1 MKLTI
6 KTLQQKQFQIE
17 VEPEDTVLT
26 LKGKVE
32 QSQGYPVAQQKL
44 IFSGKILVDDKLV
57 SEYNATERDFMVV
70 MVSKPKAQATAS
82 NATAPT
88 PATPAPPAVPVQ
100 TPQAPTRNT
109 QRQAN
114 TEDKPD
120 DTPAPKPVSNS
131 QEDTMVDEQLAT
143 GPEYEA
149 AISHMLEMG
158 FEREKITRAMRASFN
173 NPDRAVEYLMNGI
186 PEQPQRENLPTHL
199 RQPQNLFT
207 AAAEHAAAMEDQD
220 EDDADLSFLT
230 GQPQFQQLRQLVH
243 QNPELLQPLLQQLGQ
258 ANPELLQLINENQ
271 DTFFQL
277 LSADNDDMDDDEDY
291 DPEDPEMQY
300 IHISQQEKEA
310 IDRLVALGFDRET
323 ATEAYFA
330 CDKNEELAA
339 NYLFDSGF

>member
-17 VEPEDTVLT
+17 VDLHDKVST
-26 LKGKVE
+26 LKEKIE
-32 QSQGYPVAQQKL
+32 QSQGFPVAQQKL
-44 IFSGKILVDDKLV
+44 IFSGKILVDENLV

-70 MVSKPKAQATAS
+70 MVSKPKAQPVTS
-82 NATAPT
+82 TEVPN
-88 PATPAPPAVPVQ
+88 TPAPPAAPIQ
-100 TPQAPTRNT
+100 TPQAPTRNV
-109 QRQAN
+109 QRQVEENA
-114 TEDKPD
+114 D
-120 DTPAPKPVSNS
+120 DTPAPKPSNTQNES
-131 QEDTMVDEQLAT
+131 NIENELAT

-158 FEREKITRAMRASFN
+158 FEREKITKAMRASFN

-186 PEQPQRENLPTHL
+186 PEQTPQESAATML

-207 AAAEHAAAMEDQD
+207 AAAEQAAAMEDP
-220 EDDADLSFLT
+220 DDDDDVDISFLT

-271 DTFFQL
+271 ETFFQL
-277 LSADNDDMDDDEDY
+277 LSAENDDMDDDEDY
-291 DPEDPEMQY
+291 DPEESDMQF
-300 IHISQQEKEA
+300 IQISQQEKEA

-339 NYLFDSGF
+339 NYLFDNGF

>member
-1 MKLTI
+1 
-6 KTLQQKQFQIE
+6 
-17 VEPEDTVLT
+17 
-26 LKGKVE
+26 
-32 QSQGYPVAQQKL
+32 
-44 IFSGKILVDDKLV
+44 
-57 SEYNATERDFMVV
+57 MVV
-70 MVSKPKAQATAS
+70 MVSKPKAQPAASAATT
-82 NATAPT
+82 TAT
-88 PATPAPPAVPVQ
+88 PATPAPPAVLVQ
-100 TPQAPTRNT
+100 TPQAPTRIN
-109 QRQAN
+109 QRQTN
-114 TEDKPD
+114 SEDKPD
-120 DTPAPKPVSNS
+120 DTPAPRPPTNT
-131 QEDTMVDEQLAT
+131 QNATNVDAELAT
-143 GPEYEA
+143 GPEHEA

-158 FEREKITRAMRASFN
+158 FEREKITKAMRASFN

-186 PEQPQRENLPTHL
+186 PEHPEREVTASSL

-207 AAAEHAAAMEDQD
+207 AAAEHAAAMEEQD
-220 EDDADLSFLT
+220 EEDADLSYLT
-230 GQPQFQQLRQLVH
+230 SQPQFQQLRQLVQ

-291 DPEDPEMQY
+291 DPEEPEMQY
-300 IHISQQEKEA
+300 IQISDQEKEA